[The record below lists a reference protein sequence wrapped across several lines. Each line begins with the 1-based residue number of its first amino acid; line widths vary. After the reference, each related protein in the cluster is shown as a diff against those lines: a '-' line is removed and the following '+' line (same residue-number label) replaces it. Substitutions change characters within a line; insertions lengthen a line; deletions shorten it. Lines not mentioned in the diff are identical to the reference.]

1 MMRHYKFEPQS
12 ELLLGKLL
20 KNLRQTSKLQRLHLD
35 LESCQFMKP
44 GRITR
49 HVKIIVLNN
58 RSTLEEVSINLGGCF
73 EWAEFFEDAKFE
85 LPALRAATLGLKRVS
100 LKRTHA
106 EDLIRFLRQPRL
118 RWIQLDLAST
128 LIASGLVEQL
138 LHELPEELLGLEVSL
153 NQWILRGGGEEE
165 QRWEEQRQEGACA
178 EYSLSLCNSIVHS
191 GWGRVIPFREVRQ
204 LSLCFNNTRINLR
217 QLQSLT
223 THL

>member
-20 KNLRQTSKLQRLHLD
+20 KNLRQTSKLQRFHLD
-35 LESCQFMKP
+35 LESCQFMKQ

-58 RSTLEEVSINLGGCF
+58 RSTLEDVSINLGGCF
-73 EWAEFFEDAKFE
+73 EWVEFFEDAKFE
-85 LPALRAATLGLKRVS
+85 LPTLRAVTLGLKRVS

-118 RWIQLDLAST
+118 RWIQLDLSST

-138 LHELPEELLGLEVSL
+138 LRELPDELLGLEVSL
-153 NQWILRGGGEEE
+153 DQWILRGGGEA
-165 QRWEEQRQEGACA
+165 QRSEEQRQEGSCA
-178 EYSLSLCNSIVHS
+178 EYSLSLRNSIVHS
-191 GWGRVIPFREVRQ
+191 GWGKVIPFREVRQ
-204 LSLCFNNTRINLR
+204 LSLSFINTRLNLR